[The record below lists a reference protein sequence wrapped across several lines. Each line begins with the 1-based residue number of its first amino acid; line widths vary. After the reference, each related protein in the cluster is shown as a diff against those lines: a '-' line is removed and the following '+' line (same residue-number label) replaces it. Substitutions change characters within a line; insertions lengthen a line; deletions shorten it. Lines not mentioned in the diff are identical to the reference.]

1 MKYSEIKAIKKYCTS
16 LHSQPNYKEV
26 LENIIDNVDDFEV
39 DNVRFISKEEIDSVQ
54 QQELK
59 NDLYI
64 LGCFN
69 SDFLSDILG
78 IDGEVLDA
86 MQDAEAIEAI
96 GKLIVSLNK
105 LEDLQAEYSRADGY
119 GHHFN
124 SYDHSEDEFESSNIS
139 CNISYYVFDN
149 Q

>member
-26 LENIIDNVDDFEV
+26 LENIIDKVDDFEV
-39 DNVRFISKEEIDSVQ
+39 DNVRFISKEEIDNVQ

-59 NDLYI
+59 NDLHI

-69 SDFLSDILG
+69 SDFLSDILD

-86 MQDAEAIEAI
+86 MQDAEAFEAI
-96 GKLIVSLNK
+96 GKLIISLNK
-105 LEDLQAEYSRADGY
+105 LEDLQADYSCVDGY

-124 SYDHSEDEFESSNIS
+124 SYDHSEDEFESNS
-139 CNISYYVFDN
+139 ISYYVFDN

>member
-39 DNVRFISKEEIDSVQ
+39 DNVRFISKEEIDNVQ

-69 SDFLSDILG
+69 SDFLSDILD

-86 MQDAEAIEAI
+86 MRDAEAFEAI
-96 GKLIVSLNK
+96 GKLIISLNK
-105 LEDLQAEYSRADGY
+105 LEDLQSEYSRVDGY

-124 SYDHSEDEFESSNIS
+124 SYDHSEDEFESN
-139 CNISYYVFDN
+139 NISYYVFDN